1 VIVPLL
7 LALLM
12 QASDTSTVARQ
23 VDGRVVRGTRAG
35 PVPLANQWVVLHRL
49 TRDRSASGPL
59 DSARTAPNGRFVFRY
74 RATAD
79 SATMYFATT
88 SFGGIVY
95 PTAPFRSARV
105 GEDDATLTVF
115 DTTSGKVD
123 IQLRAR
129 HVIFGAVRDDGLR
142 PVGEVFDI
150 ENDSTVT
157 AIARD
162 STTPVYSVHL
172 PAGAANFRV
181 NESGGFAAGAA
192 SRSGSTVGL
201 YAPVSPGLRQFA
213 ISYDL
218 PAKAFP
224 VTIAM
229 GAPVSVFEL
238 LIEDPMAE
246 VRAPALREV
255 AAENVEGRTFR
266 RFLAQDLPADAAAT
280 VDVPKT
286 PIADRTR
293 VYFGVGITVVVAM
306 LAALIYAMRRPRR
319 VAVPPPAP
327 VAPPPEPRS
336 RVLARAIAELDEA
349 FDPATTTADAR
360 AEYDE
365 RRARLKTQLSDALA
379 AERSTK

>member
-1 VIVPLL
+1 VISPLL

-12 QASDTSTVARQ
+12 QASDTSASARQ
-23 VDGRVVRGTRAG
+23 VDGLIVRGTRAG
-35 PVPLANQWVVLHRL
+35 PVPIANQWVVLHRL

-59 DSARTAPNGRFVFRY
+59 DSVRTAPNGRFMFRY
-74 RATAD
+74 RATTD

-95 PTAPFRSARV
+95 PTAPFRSQRV

-129 HVIFGAVRDDGLR
+129 HVIFGAVQPNGLR

-162 STTPVYSVHL
+162 STTPVYSVHI
-172 PAGAANFRV
+172 PASAVNFRV

-192 SRSGSTVGL
+192 ARTGSTVGL

-224 VTIAM
+224 VTIPM
-229 GAPVSVFEL
+229 GAPISVFEL
-238 LIEDPMAE
+238 LIEDPMAD

-255 AAENVEGRTFR
+255 AAESVEGRTFR
-266 RFLAQDLPADAAAT
+266 RFLAQDLPADAEAT
-280 VDVPKT
+280 INVPKA

-293 VYFGVGITVVVAM
+293 VYFGVGIAVVVAM
-306 LAALIYAMRRPRR
+306 LAALVYAMRRPRR
-319 VAVPPPAP
+319 AAALPAP
-327 VAPPPEPRS
+327 IAAPPEPRS
-336 RVLARAIAELDEA
+336 RALARAIAELDEA
-349 FDPATTTADAR
+349 FDPATISAEAR

-379 AERSTK
+379 AERSVK